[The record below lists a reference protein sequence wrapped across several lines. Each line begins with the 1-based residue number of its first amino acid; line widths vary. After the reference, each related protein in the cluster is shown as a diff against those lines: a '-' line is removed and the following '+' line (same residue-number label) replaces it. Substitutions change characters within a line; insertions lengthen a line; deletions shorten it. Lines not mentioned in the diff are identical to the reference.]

1 MMAEQRP
8 IKILF
13 YAHFFSPEVGAGSLR
28 AQYFVKTLK
37 DAGFKVKVIAPIPN
51 YPHGKPYPG
60 YEKKYYVD
68 RDNDIVYL
76 PIYIPKSHSIIG
88 RGLLYSSYLITSF
101 FYNVTNSFNPDIIIS
116 SSPPILTSLSA
127 FIVSKLKGT
136 KFLLDL
142 RDIWPDIG
150 IELGLLDNRL
160 IISIL
165 KKIEKLLIKNANK
178 ITVTANGDKLNIIQ
192 KGVKEDKVEVIY
204 NGADTKLFYPKNDKE
219 IIEIRKHFDL
229 PLEKKLLIYFGSFNY
244 GMNDIESMESAL
256 LNIPNENKQIHFVA
270 VGGGDLK
277 EEFLKRTS
285 KNMDYSKFHNLSNQE
300 IADLVSVC
308 DISLIPR
315 KDIEK
320 DTGGNIPIKCFESW
334 AAGVP
339 VLLSALTN
347 SEIARVFDECNG
359 GMKVKPSDPDEY
371 MNGLVSLLN
380 ETQLKELGKK
390 GREYVLKRYD
400 RGHLAKRIVDLVHE
414 VISGQNEQKN

>member
-1 MMAEQRP
+1 MSKTQS

-13 YAHFFSPEVGAGSLR
+13 YAHFFSPEIGAGSLR

-60 YEKKYYVD
+60 YKKKYYVD
-68 RDNDIVYL
+68 SDNDIVYL

-88 RGLLYSSYLITSF
+88 RALLYSSYLITSF
-101 FYNVTNSFNPDIIIS
+101 VYNVANRFDPDIIIS

-127 FIVSKLKGT
+127 FVVSKLRGT

-160 IISIL
+160 VISVL
-165 KKIEKLLIKNANK
+165 KKIEKILIKNADK
-178 ITVTANGDKLNIIQ
+178 ITVTANGDKLNILQ
-192 KGVKEDKVEVIY
+192 KGVNEEKVDVIY
-204 NGADTKLFYPKNDKE
+204 NGADTKLFYPKEEKE
-219 IIEIRKHFDL
+219 IKKIRNHFNL
-229 PLEKKLLIYFGSFNY
+229 PIEKKLLIYFGSFNY
-244 GMNDIESMESAL
+244 GMNDIESMEL
-256 LNIPNENKQIHFVA
+256 TLKNIQNEKKQIHFVA

-277 EEFLKRTS
+277 EQFLNNIS
-285 KNMDYSKFHNLSNQE
+285 KNMDYSSFQNLSNQE

-347 SEIARVFDECNG
+347 SEIARVFDECEG
-359 GMKVKPSDPDEY
+359 GMKVKPNDPQEY
-371 MNGLVSLLN
+371 MIGLISLLK
-380 ETQLKELGKK
+380 EPQLKVLGNK
-390 GREYVLKRYD
+390 GRTYVLGRYD
-400 RGHLAKRIVDLVHE
+400 RGYLAKKIINIAEDL
-414 VISGQNEQKN
+414 ISE

>member
-1 MMAEQRP
+1 MPKKQS

-68 RDNDIVYL
+68 RDNDVVYL

-101 FYNVTNSFNPDIIIS
+101 VYNVINRFNPDIIIS

-127 FIVSKLKGT
+127 FVVSKLRGT
-136 KFLLDL
+136 KFILDL

-150 IELGLLDNRL
+150 IELGLLKNRF

-165 KKIEKLLIKNANK
+165 KMIEKLLIKNADK
-178 ITVTANGDKLNIIQ
+178 ITVTAKGDRLNIIE
-192 KGVKEDKVEVIY
+192 KGINDDKVDVIY
-204 NGADTKLFYPKNDKE
+204 NGADTKLFYPKDEERINDL
-219 IIEIRKHFDL
+219 RKQFNL
-229 PLEKKLLIYFGSFNY
+229 PIEKKLLIYFGSFNY

-256 LNIPNENKQIHFVA
+256 ENVSNEKKQIHFIA
-270 VGGGDLK
+270 VGGGVLK
-277 EEFLKRTS
+277 EEFLNS
-285 KNMDYSKFHNLSNQE
+285 ISVNMNYSSFQNLSNQE

-320 DTGGNIPIKCFESW
+320 DTGGNIPVKCFESW

-339 VLLSALTN
+339 VLLSALAN
-347 SEIARVFDECNG
+347 SEIARIFDDCIG
-359 GMKVKPSDPDEY
+359 GKMVKPSDPEEY
-371 MNGLVSLLN
+371 KNGLISLLN
-380 ETQLKELGKK
+380 DPQLKDLGNK
-390 GREYVLKRYD
+390 GRNYVLGRFD
-400 RGHLAKRIVDLVHE
+400 RSHLAQRIIKIVEE
-414 VISGQNEQKN
+414 VI

>member
-1 MMAEQRP
+1 MKP
-8 IKILF
+8 LNHTTKILF

-60 YEKKYYVD
+60 YEKKYYLD
-68 RDNDIVYL
+68 KDNDVVYL
-76 PIYIPKSHSIIG
+76 PIYIPKSHSLVG

-101 FYNVTNSFNPDIIIS
+101 FYNVTNRFNPDIIIS

-127 FIVSKLKGT
+127 FVVSKLRGT
-136 KFLLDL
+136 KFILDL

-150 IELGLLDNRL
+150 IELGLLKNRFV
-160 IISIL
+160 ISIL
-165 KKIEKLLIKNANK
+165 KKIEKILIRNADK
-178 ITVTANGDKLNIIQ
+178 ITVTANGDKLNIVE
-192 KGVKEDKVEVIY
+192 KGINDDKINVIY
-204 NGADTKLFYPKNDKE
+204 NGADTKLFYPKDEERIK
-219 IIEIRKHFDL
+219 ILRKQFNL
-229 PLEKKLLIYFGSFNY
+229 PIDKKLLIYFGSFNY
-244 GMNDIESMESAL
+244 GMNDIESMELAL
-256 LNIPNENKQIHFVA
+256 LNVPNEKKQIHFVA

-277 EEFLKRTS
+277 EEFLNRIS
-285 KNMDYSKFHNLSNQE
+285 KNMDYSSFHNLSNKE

-339 VLLSALTN
+339 VLLSALKN
-347 SEIARVFDECNG
+347 SEIARVFDECKG
-359 GMKVKPSDPDEY
+359 GMKVKPSDPEEY
-371 MNGLVSLLN
+371 MNGLISLLN
-380 ETQLKELGKK
+380 ETQLKELGQK
-390 GREYVLKRYD
+390 GRTYVLGRFD
-400 RGHLAKRIVDLVHE
+400 RSHLANRIVIIAEE
-414 VISGQNEQKN
+414 VISG

>member
-1 MMAEQRP
+1 MPKKQS

-68 RDNDIVYL
+68 RDNDVVYL

-101 FYNVTNSFNPDIIIS
+101 VYNVTNRFNPDIIIS

-127 FIVSKLKGT
+127 FVVSKLRGT

-150 IELGLLDNRL
+150 IELGLLDNRF
-160 IISIL
+160 IISLL
-165 KKIEKLLIKNANK
+165 KKIEKILIKNADK
-178 ITVTANGDKLNIIQ
+178 ITVTANGDKLNILQ
-192 KGVKEDKVEVIY
+192 KGVNEEKVDVIY
-204 NGADTKLFYPKNDKE
+204 NGADTKLFYPKDEEE
-219 IIEIRKHFDL
+219 IKKIRDHFNL
-229 PLEKKLLIYFGSFNY
+229 PIEKKLLIYFGSFNY

-256 LNIPNENKQIHFVA
+256 LNVPNEKKQIHFVA

-277 EEFLKRTS
+277 EEFLNNIS
-285 KNMDYSKFHNLSNQE
+285 KNMNYSSFQNLSNQE

-320 DTGGNIPIKCFESW
+320 DTGGNIPVKCFESW

-359 GMKVKPSDPDEY
+359 GMKVRPSDPGEY
-371 MNGLVSLLN
+371 MNGLISLLN
-380 ETQLKELGKK
+380 ETHLKDLGKK
-390 GREYVLKRYD
+390 GRAYVLGRYD
-400 RGHLAKRIVDLVHE
+400 RSYLAKRVVKIVEEIITAD
-414 VISGQNEQKN
+414 NEQKN

>member
-1 MMAEQRP
+1 MMPEKQS

-68 RDNDIVYL
+68 KENDIVYL

-101 FYNVTNSFNPDIIIS
+101 FYNVTNRFNPDIIIS

-127 FIVSKLKGT
+127 FVVSKLRGT

-150 IELGLLDNRL
+150 IELGLLKNRF

-165 KKIEKLLIKNANK
+165 KMIEKLLIKSADK
-178 ITVTANGDKLNIIQ
+178 ITVTANGDKLNILH
-192 KGVKEDKVEVIY
+192 KGVNKEKIDVIY
-204 NGADTKLFYPKNDKE
+204 NGADTKLFCPKDEKE
-219 IIEIRKHFDL
+219 IKKIRKHFGL
-229 PLEKKLLIYFGSFNY
+229 PIEKKLLIYFGSFNY

-256 LNIPNENKQIHFVA
+256 LNIPNEKKQIHFVA

-277 EEFLKRTS
+277 EEFLKRIS
-285 KNMDYSKFHNLSNQE
+285 KNMDYSTFHNLSNQE

-320 DTGGNIPIKCFESW
+320 DTGGNIPIKSFESW

-347 SEIARVFDECNG
+347 SEIARIFDKCKG
-359 GMKVKPSDPDEY
+359 GKMVQPSDPEEY
-371 MNGLVSLLN
+371 KNGLISLLN
-380 ETQLKELGKK
+380 EPQLKELGEK
-390 GREYVLKRYD
+390 GRSFVLGSYD
-400 RGHLAKRIVDLVHE
+400 RSYLAKRLVNIVEE
-414 VISGQNEQKN
+414 VITAANEQKN

>member
-1 MMAEQRP
+1 MPKKQS

-68 RDNDIVYL
+68 RDNDVVYL

-101 FYNVTNSFNPDIIIS
+101 VYNVINRFNPDIIIS

-127 FIVSKLKGT
+127 FVVSKLRGT
-136 KFLLDL
+136 KFILDL

-150 IELGLLDNRL
+150 IELGLLKNRF

-165 KKIEKLLIKNANK
+165 KMIEKLLIKNADK
-178 ITVTANGDKLNIIQ
+178 ITVTAKGDRLNIIE
-192 KGVKEDKVEVIY
+192 KGINDDKVDVIY
-204 NGADTKLFYPKNDKE
+204 NGADTKLFYPKDEERINDL
-219 IIEIRKHFDL
+219 RKQFNL
-229 PLEKKLLIYFGSFNY
+229 PIEKKLLIYFGSFNY

-256 LNIPNENKQIHFVA
+256 ENVSNEKKQIHFIA
-270 VGGGDLK
+270 VGGGVLK
-277 EEFLKRTS
+277 EEFLNS
-285 KNMDYSKFHNLSNQE
+285 ISVNMNYSSFQNLSNQE

-320 DTGGNIPIKCFESW
+320 DTGGNIPVKCFESW

-339 VLLSALTN
+339 VLLSALAN
-347 SEIARVFDECNG
+347 SEIARIFDECIG
-359 GMKVKPSDPDEY
+359 GKMVKPSDPEEY
-371 MNGLVSLLN
+371 KNGLISLLN
-380 ETQLKELGKK
+380 DPQLKDLGNK
-390 GREYVLKRYD
+390 GRNYVLGRFD
-400 RGHLAKRIVDLVHE
+400 RSHLAQRIIKIVEE
-414 VISGQNEQKN
+414 VI

>member
-1 MMAEQRP
+1 MPKKQS

-28 AQYFVKTLK
+28 SQYFVKTLK
-37 DAGFKVKVIAPIPN
+37 DAGFKVKVIAPIRN
-51 YPHGKPYPG
+51 SPHGKPYPG

-68 RDNDIVYL
+68 RDNDVVYL

-101 FYNVTNSFNPDIIIS
+101 VYNVINRFNPDIIIS

-127 FIVSKLKGT
+127 FVVSKLRGT
-136 KFLLDL
+136 KFILDL

-150 IELGLLDNRL
+150 IELGLLKNRF

-165 KKIEKLLIKNANK
+165 KMIEKLLIKNADK
-178 ITVTANGDKLNIIQ
+178 ITVTAKGDRLNIIE
-192 KGVKEDKVEVIY
+192 KGINDDKVDVIY
-204 NGADTKLFYPKNDKE
+204 NGADTKLFYPKDEERINDL
-219 IIEIRKHFDL
+219 RKQFNL
-229 PLEKKLLIYFGSFNY
+229 PIEKKLLIYFGSFNY

-256 LNIPNENKQIHFVA
+256 ENVSNEKKQIHFIA
-270 VGGGDLK
+270 VGGGVLK
-277 EEFLKRTS
+277 EEFLNS
-285 KNMDYSKFHNLSNQE
+285 ISVNMNYSSFQNLSNQE

-320 DTGGNIPIKCFESW
+320 DTGGNIPVKCFESW

-339 VLLSALTN
+339 VLLSALAN
-347 SEIARVFDECNG
+347 SEIARIFDDCIG
-359 GMKVKPSDPDEY
+359 GKMVKPSDPEEY
-371 MNGLVSLLN
+371 KNGLISLLN
-380 ETQLKELGKK
+380 DPQLKDLGNK
-390 GREYVLKRYD
+390 GRNYVLGRFD
-400 RGHLAKRIVDLVHE
+400 RSHLAQRIIKIVEE
-414 VISGQNEQKN
+414 VI

>member
-1 MMAEQRP
+1 MKPLNRAT
-8 IKILF
+8 KILF

-37 DAGFKVKVIAPIPN
+37 EAGYKVKVVAPIPN

-60 YEKKYYVD
+60 YEKKYLV
-68 RDNDIVYL
+68 DNDNDVVYL
-76 PIYIPKSHSIIG
+76 PIYIPKSHSLIG

-101 FYNVTNSFNPDIIIS
+101 FYNVTNRFNPDIIIS

-127 FIVSKLKGT
+127 FVVSKLRGT
-136 KFLLDL
+136 KFILDL

-150 IELGLLDNRL
+150 VELGLLKNRL
-160 IISIL
+160 VISIL
-165 KKIEKLLIKNANK
+165 TRIEKLLIKNADK
-178 ITVTANGDKLNIIQ
+178 IIVTANGDKSNIVK
-192 KGVKEDKVEVIY
+192 KGINDDKVSVVY
-204 NGADTKLFYPKNDKE
+204 NGADTNLFCPKEKE
-219 IIEIRKHFDL
+219 SIMSLRKKFNL
-229 PLEKKLLIYFGSFNY
+229 PVDKKLLIYFGSFNY
-244 GMNDIESMESAL
+244 GMNDIESMELAL
-256 LNIPNENKQIHFVA
+256 VNVPNEKKQIYFVA

-277 EEFLKRTS
+277 QEFLNKIS
-285 KNMDYSKFHNLSNQE
+285 VNMDYSTFHNLSNKD

-339 VLLSALTN
+339 VLLSALKN

-359 GMKVKPSDPDEY
+359 GLKVKASDADEY

-380 ETQLKELGKK
+380 EPQLKELGQK
-390 GREYVLKRYD
+390 GRNFVLGKYD
-400 RGHLAKRIVDLVHE
+400 RSHLAKKIVNIVEE
-414 VISGQNEQKN
+414 VTFS